1 MRSLLRA
8 ALLSALFS
16 AVAVLLHSWAK
27 PYGLFLALAVI
38 VVLMR
43 YLATWPRNRL
53 PLLLAASIW
62 FFVAWI
68 ASTER
73 NSNEILIQGD
83 SIGSAFIVGAS
94 ALMALLVLT
103 AKRN

>member
-1 MRSLLRA
+1 MRFLIRA

-16 AVAVLLHSWAK
+16 AVAVLLHSWSK

-43 YLATWPRNRL
+43 YLATYSESRI
-53 PLLLAASIW
+53 PLLLAAGIW
-62 FFVAWI
+62 FLIAWI

-94 ALMALLVLT
+94 ALMALMVLT
-103 AKRN
+103 AKRG

>member
-38 VVLMR
+38 VVVMR
-43 YLATWPRNRL
+43 YLATRSKSRI
-53 PLLLAASIW
+53 PLILAAAIW
-62 FFVAWI
+62 FLVAWI

-73 NSNEILIQGD
+73 NGNEILIQGD

-94 ALMALLVLT
+94 ALMALMVLT
-103 AKRN
+103 ARRS

>member
-1 MRSLLRA
+1 MRFLFRV

-43 YLATWPRNRL
+43 YLATRSKSRA
-53 PLLLAASIW
+53 PLLLAAGIW
-62 FFVAWI
+62 FFIAWI

-73 NSNEILIQGD
+73 NSNELLIQGD

-103 AKRN
+103 AKRG